1 MEPVFIPYIP
11 QRYLG
16 NVRFTDLSPISKLK
30 MPENVTT
37 MIKRKKK
44 IINVSLSSVEF

>member
-16 NVRFTDLSPISKLK
+16 NARVTFTDLSPVSKLK
-30 MPENVTT
+30 MVENTT
-37 MIKRKKK
+37 SVIKYHF
-44 IINVSLSSVEF
+44 ITVLLSSVEF